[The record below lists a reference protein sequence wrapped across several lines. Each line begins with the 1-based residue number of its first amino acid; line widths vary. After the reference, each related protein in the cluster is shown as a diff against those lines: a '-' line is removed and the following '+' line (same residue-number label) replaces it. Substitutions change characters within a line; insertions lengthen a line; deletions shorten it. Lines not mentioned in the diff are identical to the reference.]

1 MNKFMYRNYVV
12 TLETFDGTD
21 YLYSIKDVKNR
32 VYTLDDVKSVINELA
47 SDDIADIY
55 VEIEDVKDELTNSD
69 FTYYDNLV
77 SKLRDSNIY
86 VID

>member
-1 MNKFMYRNYVV
+1 MYRNYVV
-12 TLETFDGTD
+12 TLETFDGND
-21 YLYSIKDVKNR
+21 YLYSIENVKNR
-32 VYTLDDVKSVINELA
+32 VYTLDSAKSVINELA

-69 FTYYDNLV
+69 FAYYDDLV
-77 SKLRDSNIY
+77 VKLRDTNVY

>member
-1 MNKFMYRNYVV
+1 MNKFTYRNYVV
-12 TLETFDGTD
+12 TLETFDGND

-32 VYTLDDVKSVINELA
+32 VYTLDDVKSVINKLA
-47 SDDIADIY
+47 NDDITDIY

-69 FTYYDNLV
+69 FAYYDNLV
-77 SKLRDSNIY
+77 SKLRDKNIY

>member
-12 TLETFDGTD
+12 TLETFDGND
-21 YLYSIKDVKNR
+21 YLYSIENVKNR
-32 VYTLDDVKSVINELA
+32 VYTLDSAKSVINELA

-69 FTYYDNLV
+69 FAYYDDLV
-77 SKLRDSNIY
+77 VKLRDTNVY

>member
-1 MNKFMYRNYVV
+1 MYRNYVV
-12 TLETFDGTD
+12 TLETFDGND
-21 YLYSIKDVKNR
+21 YLYSIKNVKNR
-32 VYTLDDVKSVINELA
+32 VYTLDSAKSVINELA

-69 FTYYDNLV
+69 FAYYDDLV
-77 SKLRDSNIY
+77 AKLRDTNIH